1 MPLLTP
7 PGDGPARER
16 HNGSAHGQDGLTVTN
31 SFLRGRDTWRLPRPA
46 KVQRQSPSMPDFPFD
61 RGAVALLLRAA

>member
-1 MPLLTP
+1 VPLLTP

-31 SFLRGRDTWRLPRPA
+31 SFLRGRDTWGLTWPT
-46 KVQRQSPSMPDFPFD
+46 KVQRQSQSMPDFPFD
-61 RGAVALLLRAA
+61 RGAAGLLLRAA